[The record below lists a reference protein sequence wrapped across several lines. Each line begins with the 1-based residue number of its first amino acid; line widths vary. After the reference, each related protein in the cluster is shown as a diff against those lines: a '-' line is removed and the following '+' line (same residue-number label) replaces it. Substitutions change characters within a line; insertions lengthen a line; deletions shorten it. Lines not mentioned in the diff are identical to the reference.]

1 MKSEQ
6 GEGDNMAGG
15 GSVVK
20 CQSQTMAY
28 LRTELY
34 LDLRAN
40 IRHKTLE
47 NLPAYG
53 TIQNILTMFIPSSR
67 TWPRQMVYLICHMP
81 PSPLPI

>member
-40 IRHKTLE
+40 IRIRHWKTSQ
-47 NLPAYG
+47 P
-53 TIQNILTMFIPSSR
+53 MVPSR
-67 TWPRQMVYLICHMP
+67 TYSLC
-81 PSPLPI
+81 SFLPLELGLGKWST